1 MPSFQQRTEPGNE
14 VAQGTPTG
22 TIAAN
27 PDDARRAPRR
37 SRGRSRSGGGPILV
51 NGVLAVLIIGL
62 AAAGWLI
69 LTQQERLDSGQRSLD
84 QATARIQAL
93 EDRLRM
99 TDETLSESDAD
110 TSKQIAFWDSEIRKL
125 WDIANKRNRGW
136 IETNRANTTKLTS
149 SIAAAQTELNSIK
162 STVARLDST
171 VRGQQEIGDRV
182 TALDMQM
189 QRLLRTQQDLVDKAN
204 QAVQSSAS
212 LKATLES
219 RVRDNEEAIA
229 AIDAHRTRVNNDIVE
244 LRRALNVRPVGP

>member
-1 MPSFQQRTEPGNE
+1 M
-14 VAQGTPTG
+14 AQETPTG

-37 SRGRSRSGGGPILV
+37 SRGRSRGGGAPVVVNTVLV
-51 NGVLAVLIIGL
+51 VLIVGL
-62 AAAGWLI
+62 VAAAWFI
-69 LTQQERLDSGQRSLD
+69 LTQQERLDASQRTLD
-84 QATARIQAL
+84 EATTRIQAL

-125 WDIANKRNRGW
+125 WDVSNKRNRGW
-136 IETNRANTTKLTS
+136 IETNRANITKLTS
-149 SIAAAQTELNSIK
+149 SIGAAQTELNTIK
-162 STVARLDST
+162 GTVTRLDST
-171 VRGQQEIGDRV
+171 VQGQQEIGDRV

-189 QRLLRTQQDLVDKAN
+189 QRLLRTQQDLVDRSN
-204 QAVQSSAS
+204 QAVQASAS
-212 LKATLES
+212 LRAALEV

-244 LRRALNVRPVGP
+244 LRRAVNARSVGP